1 MLTRQAG
8 FRPLTQVM
16 GSCFYRTGWQS
27 YPWGGGGLGFGGMS
41 WGGGDGETIELEQQ
55 TEAWNEARRLALGR
69 LAEEA
74 RLADA
79 DAVVGVRL
87 RRRHRDWAAGVIEFV
102 VVGTAVRSE
111 RFALEERPVLSN
123 LSGQDFHKLVR
134 HGFWPVGL
142 VAGTTVAYVA
152 TGSRQQFSSTGLFT
166 GRQNQEMP
174 DFTRGI
180 YDARAL
186 AMDRVSRQAHALNAH
201 GVVGVTIERSQREME
216 RDRGG
221 GTNYTDLA
229 RRDARPRDGRRRGR
243 ARRGAARHLPR
254 PPAERPDGAPVT
266 QEPEPYDPTSTAGVP
281 EHGVERLDADA
292 RPQLLHE
299 RPLGQRVPA
308 RQGRGLR
315 AARARRRHVDL
326 PHRLPGRG
334 VEPEPGDGRPDA
346 GDVPRPRARD
356 DAHGGGGRPARRGR
370 DRRGA
375 PRRQPRASGARPRRV
390 HRHRH
395 RRAPRRGQAPPR
407 PERPPVHER
416 PVRPGLLHADS
427 RPATGRS
434 GS

>member
-1 MLTRQAG
+1 MPFRRRPSAEEARRAEESLARIQAGGIPSAAADRLEAYRSAGGRFFTSDLNVNELMLIRQAG

-27 YPWGGGGLGFGGMS
+27 YPWGGRGLGFGGMS

-74 RLADA
+74 RRADA

-87 RRRHRDWAAGVIEFV
+87 RRRHHDWAAGVIEFV

-152 TGSRQQFSSTGLFT
+152 TGSRQQFRSTGLFT

-186 AMDRVSRQAHALNAH
+186 AMDRVSRQADALRAH
-201 GVVGVTIERSQREME
+201 GIVGVTIERSQRELE

-221 GTNYTDLA
+221 GTNYTDLIVEMHVLGTA
-229 RRDARPRDGRRRGR
+229 VVEVEHDEP
-243 ARRGAARHLPR
+243 
-254 PPAERPDGAPVT
+254 PPAPTFDLQLNDPMERP
-266 QEPEPYDPTSTAGVP
+266 
-281 EHGVERLDADA
+281 
-292 RPQLLHE
+292 
-299 RPLGQRVPA
+299 
-308 RQGRGLR
+308 
-315 AARARRRHVDL
+315 
-326 PHRLPGRG
+326 
-334 VEPEPGDGRPDA
+334 
-346 GDVPRPRARD
+346 
-356 DAHGGGGRPARRGR
+356 
-370 DRRGA
+370 
-375 PRRQPRASGARPRRV
+375 
-390 HRHRH
+390 
-395 RRAPRRGQAPPR
+395 
-407 PERPPVHER
+407 
-416 PVRPGLLHADS
+416 
-427 RPATGRS
+427 
-434 GS
+434 

>member
-1 MLTRQAG
+1 MPFRRRPSADEARRAEESLARLQAGGIPSAAADRLEAYRTAGGRFFTSDLSVNELLLTRQAG

-27 YPWGGGGLGFGGMS
+27 YPWGGGGLGYGGMS

-79 DAVVGVRL
+79 DAVVGVRQ

-111 RFALEERPVLSN
+111 RFELEERPVLSN

-201 GVVGVTIERSQREME
+201 GVVGVTIERSQRELE

-221 GTNYTDLA
+221 GTNYTDLLVEMHVLGTA
-229 RRDARPRDGRRRGR
+229 VVEVEHDEA
-243 ARRGAARHLPR
+243 
-254 PPAERPDGAPVT
+254 PPATFLDLQLNDPMERP
-266 QEPEPYDPTSTAGVP
+266 
-281 EHGVERLDADA
+281 
-292 RPQLLHE
+292 
-299 RPLGQRVPA
+299 
-308 RQGRGLR
+308 
-315 AARARRRHVDL
+315 
-326 PHRLPGRG
+326 
-334 VEPEPGDGRPDA
+334 
-346 GDVPRPRARD
+346 
-356 DAHGGGGRPARRGR
+356 
-370 DRRGA
+370 
-375 PRRQPRASGARPRRV
+375 
-390 HRHRH
+390 
-395 RRAPRRGQAPPR
+395 
-407 PERPPVHER
+407 
-416 PVRPGLLHADS
+416 
-427 RPATGRS
+427 
-434 GS
+434 